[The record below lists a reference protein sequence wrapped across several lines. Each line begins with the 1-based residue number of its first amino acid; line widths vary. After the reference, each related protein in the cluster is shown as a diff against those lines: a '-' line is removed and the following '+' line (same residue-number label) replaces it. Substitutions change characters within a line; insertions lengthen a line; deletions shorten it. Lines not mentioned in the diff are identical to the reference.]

1 MFGIYRRNS
10 FPYFSLSMSLPNE
23 LIARILTDTWASLT
37 STEEHI
43 KTFTTCSLVSREW
56 LDIIKDVN
64 STHSWIP
71 LSYCRGQLYIIKSLS
86 SISNPILCR
95 TLTFRVDFAILPWYL
110 ARGYGCQPS
119 VDANRGLESLLRK
132 LFCGPNPPRHATHIY
147 VDYLDHS
154 RVHVPSF
161 WIPPQITRLT
171 ILYRFRSW
179 MVEWL
184 DEEVFRSCGCVRSI
198 VDRQVEH
205 LSIMGAT
212 PEQTRGLITP
222 LSEWRCLSFLT
233 IDSDAPDIDIPF
245 TSRIAVLR
253 RSEDFRYEAVEPD
266 FLRRVMFGNDY
277 NQMLWFPR

>member
-1 MFGIYRRNS
+1 
-10 FPYFSLSMSLPNE
+10 MSLPVE
-23 LIARILTDTWASLT
+23 LFTRILADTWASLT

-56 LDIIKDVN
+56 FDIIKEVN

-71 LSYCRGQLYIIKSLS
+71 LAYNSGQLYIIKSLS

-95 TLTFRVDFAILPWYL
+95 TLTFRVDFVTLPWYL
-110 ARGYGCQPS
+110 ARDYGCQPS

-147 VDYLDHS
+147 VDYLDGS
-154 RVHVPSF
+154 WVHIPNF

-171 ILYRFRSW
+171 ILYHFRSW
-179 MVEWL
+179 IVGRL
-184 DEEVFRSCGCVRSI
+184 DEEVFRSCGCFRSI

-205 LSIMGAT
+205 LSIIGAT

-245 TSRIAVLR
+245 TSRISVLR
-253 RSEDFRYEAVEPD
+253 RREDFRHEAVEPD

-277 NQMLWFPR
+277 NQMLWFPKSSVLSYISVVEC